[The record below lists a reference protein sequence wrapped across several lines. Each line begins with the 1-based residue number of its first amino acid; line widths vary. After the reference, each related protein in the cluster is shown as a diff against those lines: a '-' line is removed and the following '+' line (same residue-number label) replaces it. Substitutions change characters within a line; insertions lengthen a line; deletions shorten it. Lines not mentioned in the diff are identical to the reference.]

1 MRRYHCVYQT
11 ILVAIAHQYV
21 AVKKGIMAANEMKIL
36 ECTLLSDRK
45 RIKVIVSHPHIGQ
58 NDRTNQ
64 SKGTDSGFCQDHS
77 DMCVCIARVGSKLDN
92 SGKHGDWK

>member
-45 RIKVIVSHPHIGQ
+45 RIKVILILGRMTEQINPRAPIVGSAK
-58 NDRTNQ
+58 T
-64 SKGTDSGFCQDHS
+64 TVT
-77 DMCVCIARVGSKLDN
+77 CVCVSQE
-92 SGKHGDWK
+92 